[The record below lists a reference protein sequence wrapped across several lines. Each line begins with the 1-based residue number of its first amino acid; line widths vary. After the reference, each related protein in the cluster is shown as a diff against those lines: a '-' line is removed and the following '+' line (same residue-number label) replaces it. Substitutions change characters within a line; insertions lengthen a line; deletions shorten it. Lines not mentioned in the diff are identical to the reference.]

1 MTSRRSFIVRS
12 VPAMVVLLVAFNL
25 RGALIV
31 LAPVMEQARRDT
43 GFSTTAAGLL
53 LTLPVLCFAA
63 FSPVAPRLLRRW
75 SIERV
80 LTVAMAVLAV
90 GVLMRLAA
98 TSMALIAGTV
108 TVGAAIAIGNVLLP
122 ALVKRDFPGRVGLM
136 TGAYVTVMSVGAT
149 LAAGTTILIQ
159 QASGLSWRAALALW
173 AIPAVAALAVC
184 LLRSTSR
191 VNGGQS
197 VPPLP
202 SGSPALYR
210 DPLAWQ
216 VTLFMGFQSL
226 IFYSSVAWLP
236 TLFIDHGFTEAQG
249 GLLLGVMNLVG
260 LPASLAAPLLA
271 GRRATQTRLVLGTSV
286 LTGAGLLG
294 IVLQPAAA
302 PVLWMA
308 LLGLGQGSA
317 IGLALTLIG
326 LRAPDSAHAA
336 RLSSMAQS
344 IGYLIAAFGPLVLG
358 AMHALTGSWT
368 LAFAATL
375 LALALQ
381 TLTGFGASRDRQVGL
396 PGAP

>member
-1 MTSRRSFIVRS
+1 
-12 VPAMVVLLVAFNL
+12 MVVLLVAFNL

-75 SIERV
+75 GIERV
-80 LTVAMAVLAV
+80 LTIAMAVLAV

-98 TSMALIAGTV
+98 TSFALIAGTV

-122 ALVKRDFPGRVGLM
+122 ALVKRDFPGRVGLV
-136 TGAYVTVMSVGAT
+136 TGAYVTVMSAGAT

-173 AIPAVAALAVC
+173 AIPAIAAMAAC

-191 VNGGQS
+191 DNGGQS
-197 VPPLP
+197 V
-202 SGSPALYR
+202 SPVPAIARALYR

-216 VTLFMGFQSL
+216 VTVFMGLQSL
-226 IFYSSVAWLP
+226 IFYSSVAWVP

-260 LPASLAAPLLA
+260 VPASLATPLLA
-271 GRRATQTRLVLGTSV
+271 GRCATQTRLVLGTSV

-294 IVLQPAAA
+294 IVLQPASA
-302 PVLWMA
+302 PVLWMV
-308 LLGLGQGSA
+308 LLGLGQGSS

-336 RLSSMAQS
+336 QLSSMAQS

-358 AMHALTGSWT
+358 ALHGLTGSWA
-368 LAFAATL
+368 LAFSVTL
-375 LALALQ
+375 LALTLQ
-381 TLTGFGASRDRQVGL
+381 TLTGYGASRDRQVGR